1 MLIFDVLTE
10 QSKTDPRTANK
21 SHPYFKSDTTQNS
34 NLFDLMELVKKIYIK
49 TSKMTMPF
57 RRVSSNFEDWF
68 RVVC

>member
-1 MLIFDVLTE
+1 MLIFDLLTE

-49 TSKMTMPF
+49 TSKMT
-57 RRVSSNFEDWF
+57 
-68 RVVC
+68 